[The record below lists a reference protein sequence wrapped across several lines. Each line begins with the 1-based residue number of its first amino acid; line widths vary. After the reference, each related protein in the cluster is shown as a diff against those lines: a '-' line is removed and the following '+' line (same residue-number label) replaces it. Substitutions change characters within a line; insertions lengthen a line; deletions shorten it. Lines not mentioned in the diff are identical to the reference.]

1 MLLDVP
7 VPVEVL
13 VLVPVDVLLVDEV
26 LVPVELSV
34 AVAEVVAPLVV
45 AEAEDV
51 DVAVKLPEA
60 VVVDVPVEVAV
71 AVAVEVDVAVP
82 VELAI
87 ATPVRSSTS
96 QRNVV
101 AVSDT
106 EIIDS
111 MSPASPNVA
120 LTSGTE
126 LSPFSA
132 VTTASPP
139 PSVFIRRTN
148 RIPGLVGLAR
158 TRVSFEAPVVSSQ
171 TCKSALG
178 VMTLPSPGSARSFGP
193 LYRSWE
199 IL

>member
-1 MLLDVP
+1 MLVGVP
-7 VPVEVL
+7 VL
-13 VLVPVDVLLVDEV
+13 VDDEV
-26 LVPVELSV
+26 LVAV
-34 AVAEVVAPLVV
+34 ALNVAEVVAPLV
-45 AEAEDV
+45 EAEDV
-51 DVAVKLPEA
+51 DVEL
-60 VVVDVPVEVAV
+60 DVAV
-71 AVAVEVDVAVP
+71 AVAVDVAVELAVAVADELDVAVP

-111 MSPASPNVA
+111 MSPASANVA

-193 LYRSWE
+193 L
-199 IL
+199 